1 MRAGDKHGPLG
12 PLEPAIRAVE
22 GTFLEAV
29 RLHTTTIPRQVM
41 LGDATITSQDTFDA
55 AGVDRMFERVAA
67 GLDGWQARD
76 VTTTNNEDIRRVFV
90 KFSTQMDGYSMSGHF
105 SLQFHVLLYYMP
117 EQRVMDC
124 QRNLARVIDE
134 AKSGEEQLAD
144 ASNDIIS
151 EDVRAKGEGDI
162 SEMEIFE
169 RLYRD
174 ESLVERLE
182 SKLEGALD
190 ADLRRLAGEKRQLLA
205 ELDGLL
211 TEVYQTVPVL
221 IDDARLVTGEEGCLC
236 TFDVERSGGGS
247 MPDTLEE
254 QTVSGLR
261 ERLAEVLASL
271 KLQTRKSSTP

>member
-1 MRAGDKHGPLG
+1 MG
-12 PLEPAIRAVE
+12 PLEPEIRAVE
-22 GTFLEAV
+22 GAFLEAV
-29 RLHTTTIPRQVM
+29 RLHTTTTKHQVM
-41 LGDATITSQDTFDA
+41 LGDATVTTQDTFDA
-55 AGVDRMFERVAA
+55 AGVGEMFGSVAA

-90 KFSTQMDGYSMSGHF
+90 KFSTGVDGYSMTGHF

-117 EQRVMDC
+117 EQRVINC
-124 QRNLARVIDE
+124 QRDLARVIDE

-151 EDVRAKGEGDI
+151 EGVRIRGEADI

-190 ADLRRLAGEKRQLLA
+190 ADLRRLADEKRRLLA

-211 TEVYQTVPVL
+211 TEVYQTVPIL

-236 TFDVERSGGGS
+236 TFDVERSGGGPI
-247 MPDTLEE
+247 PDTLEE
-254 QTVSGLR
+254 HTISGLR
-261 ERLAEVLASL
+261 ERLTEVLASL
-271 KLQTRKSSTP
+271 ESQTGK

>member
-1 MRAGDKHGPLG
+1 MRAGDKQGPLG
-12 PLEPAIRAVE
+12 PLEPEIRAVE
-22 GTFLEAV
+22 GAFLEAV
-29 RLHTTTIPRQVM
+29 RLHTKTAQRQVM
-41 LGDATITSQDTFDA
+41 LGDATVTTQDSFDA
-55 AGVDRMFERVAA
+55 AGVGRMFGRVAA

-90 KFSTQMDGYSMSGHF
+90 KFSAGVDGYSVTGHF

-117 EQRVMDC
+117 EQRVIDC
-124 QRNLARVIDE
+124 QRDLARVIDE
-134 AKSGEEQLAD
+134 AKSGEEQMAG

-151 EDVRAKGEGDI
+151 KGVRMGAEDDI

-190 ADLRRLAGEKRQLLA
+190 ADLRRLADEKRRLLD

-211 TEVYQTVPVL
+211 TEVYQTVPIL

-236 TFDVERSGGGS
+236 TFDVERLGGGS
-247 MPDTLEE
+247 IPDTLEE
-254 QTVSGLR
+254 GAMSGLR

-271 KLQTRKSSTP
+271 ESQTGK